1 MFKEEAVLREILC
14 QVLYNNDMIEQRQ
27 LSDKLQI
34 SIGLVNR
41 MVRRLEN
48 MGATYK
54 TGRNYSITSFKKVL
68 LYWASI
74 RNLQRDVIYAT
85 RVSSPVREIER
96 SLPDGVIFSGYTA
109 FNYLF
114 NEAPSDYSEVYVYVP
129 QEILSEITKR
139 FPPLKL
145 PGNLYVLKTDKLL
158 QENVRRYSNGEN
170 IVSIPQLYV
179 DLWNIPSWYSKDYIS
194 LLERKMMEMK
204 DGILE

>member
-68 LYWASI
+68 LY
-74 RNLQRDVIYAT
+74 
-85 RVSSPVREIER
+85 
-96 SLPDGVIFSGYTA
+96 
-109 FNYLF
+109 
-114 NEAPSDYSEVYVYVP
+114 
-129 QEILSEITKR
+129 
-139 FPPLKL
+139 
-145 PGNLYVLKTDKLL
+145 
-158 QENVRRYSNGEN
+158 
-170 IVSIPQLYV
+170 
-179 DLWNIPSWYSKDYIS
+179 
-194 LLERKMMEMK
+194 
-204 DGILE
+204 